1 MAGVG
6 GPEHPAAPVP
16 VLPTVSDDG
25 QVVHAGGAGIPAG
38 RCGEGVPVLCLYR
51 ELLSLFGNLTRTVEK
66 LTDKVYDT

>member
-1 MAGVG
+1 MVGVG
-6 GPEHPAAPVP
+6 GQEHPATPVP
-16 VLPTVSDDG
+16 LLPSVSDDG
-25 QVVHAGGAGIPAG
+25 QAAHISGMDIPAG